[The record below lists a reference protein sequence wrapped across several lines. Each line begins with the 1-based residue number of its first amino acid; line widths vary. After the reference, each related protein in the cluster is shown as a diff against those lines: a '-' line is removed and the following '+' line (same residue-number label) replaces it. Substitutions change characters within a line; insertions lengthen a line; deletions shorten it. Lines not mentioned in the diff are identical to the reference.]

1 MLRSAPVGWFAR
13 LFVRQAVFILLLL
26 GMTGP
31 FAIAQLSPAPVQ
43 RSGQHNPLRRELMFR
58 RGRLPQGKVAGKIAA
73 TLLQR
78 AYQQKANLQHKT
90 VSAYAVSTSPE
101 EESPWAPLGPAPL
114 LSNASGSLGEQDY
127 GPVTGRVTAVAVD
140 PSDPT
145 GNTVYIG
152 GAYGGGWKSTN
163 AAAADPAAVTWTPLT
178 DRQATLST
186 GALAVQPNNN
196 QVILVGTGES
206 NLALDSYYGLG
217 ILRSRDGGAHWSA
230 ISAADG
236 GQSPFAGLGFS
247 RIVFSTDEPSL
258 VVAGASNFTFY
269 PGSANSG
276 QGLYYSGDY
285 GVNWHSAVVKDG
297 SVTTMQSS
305 ITDLAY
311 NSAARKFFAAMA
323 WHGFYSS
330 SDGVNWTRL
339 ASQPGG
345 SVLSAPACPPGGV
358 STCPILRGEIAVRPG
373 KDEMY
378 VWYVSGD
385 LSTAEFADRGIW
397 KSTDAGATW
406 TQLSTS
412 GIENC
417 GDFDGCGAAGQGWY
431 SLELAAV
438 PNGASA
444 TDLYAGATN
453 VYRCTISSGNP
464 ICAASPFINLTHVYG
479 CVPAGSLSHV
489 HPNQH
494 AIAFRIAN
502 SGKSVMYF
510 GNDGGAYRA
519 LDGYDLNSGTCGQNP
534 NPFDSL
540 NASLGSL
547 TSLLSLSQHP
557 AQAGTL
563 LAGAQEN
570 GSAATDL
577 SHSGNNGTTWIAVN
591 RGEGGRTV
599 INPGSTGQWFTAG
612 AGVDIQSCGQGI
624 DCLAQ
629 DFQVVVSS
637 GTLGGDAGN
646 FVTSYLLDPQASTR
660 MLVGTCRVWR
670 GNNDGSGFAALSYNL
685 DTGSNTPCSG
695 AEDNLIS
702 SLAAGGT
709 PGAGGSPV
717 IYAGTATGRIF
728 VTTNA
733 ATGPDGWYEATPSE
747 TGYPISSL
755 VLDPADSGGNTAYAA
770 VMGFGVPHVWKT
782 TDAGLTWT
790 NVTGDLPDAPADSL
804 LVDTDDHQLIYAG
817 TDVGILSAKI
827 SGPNVNW
834 EQVGASSAGNLLPNV
849 PVTALAMFKSGTLK
863 LLRAATYGR
872 GAWELVLSS
881 PGPDY
886 NISLSN
892 PVLTLFPGQV
902 GGFTGELTAL
912 YGYSSPVTLS
922 CEGSALPDLC
932 SGETVTPTRGGTS
945 YTVSARHASVHDFSF
960 NILATGT
967 DQSSIG
973 HRTAASLRVVDFA
986 LDFPAGTPLPVSL
999 AANNGASTQP
1009 VDLVVTA
1016 QGSFTGAINLS
1027 CSGLPSGANCN
1038 FYPSGAVTLT
1048 GAGSSTVTL
1057 TISTSPNTPNTTAS
1071 VTVAAT
1077 AAGAPAPKTK
1087 TLTLTVKNEPDF
1099 ELKSTPSTLT
1109 AHPGDTLT
1117 ARLTLTAFNQYQ
1129 GTVLVSCGT
1138 STLAGTEC
1146 SLSSNT
1152 VYLRNVSSNDVTLT
1166 LKLPPAAT
1174 AGSYTVSLNTRD
1186 VSGSPAHVSFL
1197 AFTVVPDFVIN
1208 LPKATVTVSQGG
1220 TATYTLQLA
1229 SLGGAFTGPITFAC
1243 TGLPRNSNSSFT
1255 PSVLTPG
1262 SGTTTVTLKVFTSTV
1277 IAAIPGR
1284 GSSTFWWAA
1293 IFLPMIAGFVFT
1305 GQGSGHGRRILLR
1318 LALVAMAG
1326 VVVLCSCGGG
1336 NGGGSPPIVP
1346 PPDTATPVGTYILT
1360 VTATSGTVSHSTDLT
1375 LIVQ

>member
-1 MLRSAPVGWFAR
+1 MLRSAPVGWFVR
-13 LFVRQAVFILLLL
+13 VFVRQAVFILLLSE
-26 GMTGP
+26 MTGP
-31 FAIAQLSPAPVQ
+31 FASAQLSPAPVQ
-43 RSGQHNPLRRELMFR
+43 RSGPHDQLRRELMFR
-58 RGRLPQGKVAGKIAA
+58 RGRLPQGKVAGNTAA

-90 VSAYAVSTSPE
+90 ASAYAVSSSSE
-101 EESPWAPLGPAPL
+101 NESPWAPLGPAPL

-140 PSDPT
+140 PGDPT
-145 GNTVYIG
+145 GNTLYIG
-152 GAYGGGWKSTN
+152 GAYGGVWKSTN
-163 AAAADPAAVTWTPLT
+163 AAAEDPAAVAWTPLT
-178 DRQATLST
+178 DREATLST
-186 GALAVQPNNN
+186 GALAVQPNNS
-196 QVILVGTGES
+196 QVILVGTGEA

-217 ILRSRDGGAHWSA
+217 ILRSRDGGAHWSL
-230 ISAADG
+230 ISGTDSN
-236 GQSPFAGLGFS
+236 QTLFAGLGFS
-247 RIVFSTDEPSL
+247 RIVFSSDQPSL
-258 VVAGASNFTFY
+258 VAAGASNFTFY

-276 QGLYYSGDY
+276 QGLYYSTDS

-297 SVTTMQSS
+297 TVTTTPSS
-305 ITDLAY
+305 ITDVAY
-311 NSAARKFFAAMA
+311 NSAARKFFAAVA
-323 WHGFYSS
+323 WHGIYSS
-330 SDGVNWTRL
+330 SDGANWTRL

-345 SVLSAPACPPGGV
+345 SVLSTAACPAGGA

-373 KDEMY
+373 KNEMY
-378 VWYVSGD
+378 VWYISGD
-385 LSTAEFADRGIW
+385 LSAAEFADQGIW

-406 TQLSTS
+406 TAISTS

-417 GDFDGCGAAGQGWY
+417 GDFDGCGAAQQGWY

-453 VYRCTISSGNP
+453 IYRCTISGGNP
-464 ICAASPFINLTHVYG
+464 ACSAAPFINLTHVYG

-494 AIAFRIAN
+494 AIAFQIAN
-502 SGKSVMYF
+502 NGKSVIYF
-510 GNDGGAYRA
+510 GNDGGVYRA
-519 LDGYDLNSGTCGQNP
+519 LDGYELNSGTCGQAP

-540 NASLGSL
+540 NATLGSL

-577 SHSGNNGTTWIAVN
+577 SHSGDNGTTWVAVN
-591 RGEGGRTV
+591 RGEGGRTA
-599 INPGSTGQWFTAG
+599 INPGSTSRWFTAH
-612 AGVDIQSCGQGI
+612 AGVTIQSCGQGI

-637 GTLGGDAGN
+637 GTLQGDAGN
-646 FVTSYLLDPQASTR
+646 FVAPYVLDPQASSR

-670 GNNDGSGFAALSYNL
+670 GNNDGSAFAALSYNF
-685 DTGSNTPCSG
+685 DTGSDTPCSG

-709 PGAGGSPV
+709 PAAGGSPV
-717 IYAGTATGRIF
+717 IYAGTAAGKIF

-733 ATGPDGWYEATPSE
+733 AAGPDGWYEATPSE

-755 VLDPADSGGNTAYAA
+755 ALDSADSSGNTAYAA

-782 TDAGLTWT
+782 TDAGLSWT
-790 NVTGDLPDAPADSL
+790 DVTGDLPDAPADSL
-804 LVDTDDHQLIYAG
+804 LVDPDDHQLLYAG
-817 TDVGILSAKI
+817 TDVGVLSARI
-827 SGPNVNW
+827 SGPNANW
-834 EQVGASSAGNLLPNV
+834 EQVGPSSGGKLLPNV

-892 PVLTLFPGQV
+892 PVLTLFSGQA
-902 GGFTGELTAL
+902 GGFSGELTAL
-912 YGYSSPVTLS
+912 YGYSSPVSLS
-922 CEGSALPDLC
+922 CEGNALPDVC

-945 YTVSARHASVHDFSF
+945 YTVSARHASVRDFSF

-967 DQSSIG
+967 DQGSTA
-973 HRTAASLRVVDFA
+973 HRTAASLRVVDFG
-986 LDFPAGTPLPVSL
+986 LDFAPGTPLPVSL
-999 AANNGASTQP
+999 SANNGASTQP

-1016 QGSFTGAINLS
+1016 QGSFTGAINLG
-1027 CSGLPSGANCN
+1027 CNGLPSGASCN
-1038 FYPSGAVTLT
+1038 FYPSGAVAFT

-1057 TISTSPNTPNTTAS
+1057 TISTSPNTPNTTVS
-1071 VTVAAT
+1071 VTVSAA

-1099 ELKSTPSTLT
+1099 ELRSTPPTLT

-1117 ARLTLTAFNQYQ
+1117 ARLTLTAVNSYQ

-1138 STLAGTEC
+1138 STLAGAEC
-1146 SLSSNT
+1146 SLSSST

-1166 LKLPPAAT
+1166 LKVPPTAT
-1174 AGSYTVSLNTRD
+1174 AGSYTLSLNAHD

-1197 AFTVVPDFVIN
+1197 GLTVLPDFVVN
-1208 LPKATVTVSQGG
+1208 LPHATTTVQQGG
-1220 TATYTLQLA
+1220 TAAYTLQVS
-1229 SLGGAFTGPITFAC
+1229 SLGGAFTAPITFAC
-1243 TGLPRNSNSSFT
+1243 TGLPRNSSYSFT
-1255 PSVLTPG
+1255 PSVVTPG
-1262 SGTTTVTLKVFTSTV
+1262 PATTTVTLKVFTSTV
-1277 IAAIPGR
+1277 VAAIPARR
-1284 GSSTFWWAA
+1284 GGAFWWPA
-1293 IFLPMIAGFVFT
+1293 IFLPMLAGFVFT
-1305 GQGSGHGRRILLR
+1305 SGDRHGRQILLSLVLGAWFG
-1318 LALVAMAG
+1318 LAL
-1326 VVVLCSCGGG
+1326 LCSCGGG

-1346 PPDTATPVGTYILT
+1346 PPDTATPVGTYTLT
-1360 VTATSGTVSHSTDLT
+1360 VTATSGAVSHSTDLT

>member
-1 MLRSAPVGWFAR
+1 MPRSAPVGWFAP

-26 GMTGP
+26 GM
-31 FAIAQLSPAPVQ
+31 ACLSASAQHLPPPVRHSAPYD
-43 RSGQHNPLRRELMFR
+43 RLRRELMFR
-58 RGRLPQGKVAGKIAA
+58 RGRLPQGKAAGNTAA

-90 VSAYAVSTSPE
+90 VSAYAVSSSSE
-101 EESPWAPLGPAPL
+101 NENPWAPLGPAPL
-114 LSNASGSLGEQDY
+114 LSNASGSLSEQDY

-145 GNTVYIG
+145 GNTVYIC
-152 GAYGGGWKSTN
+152 GAYGGVWKSTN
-163 AAAADPAAVTWTPLT
+163 AAAADPAAVIWTPLT

-186 GALAVQPNNN
+186 GALAVQPNNP

-217 ILRSRDGGAHWSA
+217 ILRSRDGGAHWSV

-247 RIVFSTDEPSL
+247 RIVFSTDQPSL

-269 PGSANSG
+269 PGNANSG
-276 QGLYYSGDY
+276 RGLYYSADY
-285 GVNWHSAVVKDG
+285 GVNWHSAGMKDG
-297 SVTTMQSS
+297 SVTTTQSS
-305 ITDLAY
+305 ITDVAY
-311 NSAARKFFAAMA
+311 NSVARKFFAAMA
-323 WHGFYSS
+323 GHGIYSS

-345 SVLSAPACPPGGV
+345 SLLSAAACPPGGA

-373 KDEMY
+373 KNEMY

-397 KSTDAGATW
+397 KSTDGGANW
-406 TQLSTS
+406 TAISTS

-417 GDFDGCGAAGQGWY
+417 GDFAGCGGADQGWY

-464 ICAASPFINLTHVYG
+464 VCAASPFINLTHVYG

-489 HPNQH
+489 HPGQH
-494 AIAFRIAN
+494 AISFQIAN
-502 SGKSVMYF
+502 TGKSVMYF
-510 GNDGGAYRA
+510 GNDGGVYRA
-519 LDGYDLNSGTCGQNP
+519 LDGYDLKSGTCGQAP

-540 NASLGSL
+540 NTTLGSL

-577 SHSGNNGTTWIAVN
+577 SHSGNNGTTWVAVN
-591 RGEGGRTV
+591 RGEGGRTA
-599 INPGSTGQWFTAG
+599 IHSGSTSQWFTAG
-612 AGVDIQSCGQGI
+612 AGVSVQSCGHGI
-624 DCLAQ
+624 DCVAQ
-629 DFQVVVSS
+629 DFQVVVNS

-646 FVTSYLLDPQASTR
+646 FVTPYLLDLQAGSR

-670 GNNDGSGFAALSYNL
+670 GNNDGSGFAALSYNF

-702 SLAAGGT
+702 SLAAGGA
-709 PGAGGSPV
+709 PGAGGSLV
-717 IYAGTATGRIF
+717 IYAGTAAGRIF
-728 VTTNA
+728 VTPNA
-733 ATGPDGWYEATPSE
+733 AAGPDGWYEATPSE

-755 VLDPADSGGNTAYAA
+755 VLDSADSSGNTAYAS

-782 TDAGLTWT
+782 TNAGLSWT
-790 NVTGDLPDAPADSL
+790 DVTGDLPDAPADSL
-804 LVDTDDHQLIYAG
+804 LVDPDDHQLIYAG
-817 TDVGILSAKI
+817 TDVGVFSAHVN
-827 SGPNVNW
+827 GPNVNW
-834 EQVGASSAGNLLPNV
+834 EQVGPSSAGNLLPNV
-849 PVTALAMFKSGTLK
+849 PVTALAIFKSGTLK

-881 PGPDY
+881 PGADY
-886 NISLSN
+886 AISLTT
-892 PVLTLFPGQV
+892 PVLTLFPGQQ
-902 GGFTGELTAL
+902 GGFSGELTAL

-922 CEGSALPDLC
+922 CEGTGLPDLC
-932 SGETVTPTRGGTS
+932 SGETVTPTRGGTA
-945 YTVSARHASVHDFSF
+945 YTVNTRHASVHDFSF

-967 DQSSIG
+967 DQDSIV
-973 HRTAASLRVVDFA
+973 HRTAASLHVVDFA
-986 LDFPAGTPLPVSL
+986 LDFAPGTSLPVSL
-999 AANNGASTQP
+999 AANNGTSTQP

-1016 QGSFTGAINLS
+1016 QGSFNGAINLS
-1027 CSGLPSGANCN
+1027 CSGLPNGANCN

-1057 TISTSPNTPNTTAS
+1057 TISTSVNTPNTTAS
-1071 VTVAAT
+1071 VTVSAT
-1077 AAGAPAPKTK
+1077 AAGAPVPKTK

-1099 ELKSTPSTLT
+1099 ELKSTPPALT
-1109 AHPGDTLT
+1109 AHPGSTLT
-1117 ARLTLTAFNQYQ
+1117 ARLTLTAFNHYR

-1138 STLAGTEC
+1138 STLADAEC

-1152 VYLRNVSSNDVTLT
+1152 VYLTNVSSNDVTLT
-1166 LKLPPAAT
+1166 LKVPHSAT

-1208 LPKATVTVSQGG
+1208 LPKAAATVSQGG
-1220 TATYTLQLA
+1220 TATYTLQLS

-1277 IAAIPGR
+1277 VAAIPSR
-1284 GSSTFWWAA
+1284 DHSTLGWAA
-1293 IFLPMIAGFVFT
+1293 IFLPMIAGFILT
-1305 GQGSGHGRRILLR
+1305 GQGNGHRRPILLR
-1318 LALVAMAG
+1318 LAVAMVAI
-1326 VVVLCSCGGG
+1326 VVLCSCGGG
-1336 NGGGSPPIVP
+1336 NGGGSPAIVP
-1346 PPDTATPVGTYILT
+1346 PPDTATPVGTYTLT
-1360 VTATSGTVSHSTDLT
+1360 VTATSGTVSHSTELT